1 MAVLFRGSGLAWIP
15 SKHRSVR
22 FVDGV
27 YSTDDADEIA
37 VLAQTYEHD
46 IPNKVGSE
54 NIPDRVQN
62 HWHGGPATDHFGNI
76 IGDKF
81 QDSHHHVYETS
92 GDVGAKMT
100 MADGELYADGEKVTA
115 KRKRGRKP

>member
-37 VLAQTYEHD
+37 VLAKTYDHD
-46 IPNKVGSE
+46 IPAKVESE
-54 NIPDRVQN
+54 IIPDEVKTE
-62 HWHGGPATDHFGNI
+62 A
-76 IGDKF
+76 DKP
-81 QDSHHHVYETS
+81 
-92 GDVGAKMT
+92 
-100 MADGELYADGEKVTA
+100 
-115 KRKRGRKP
+115 KRGRKPNVVN

>member
-37 VLAQTYEHD
+37 VLSKIYDHVLPA
-46 IPNKVGSE
+46 KVE
-54 NIPDRVQN
+54 TQNIPDEVKTE
-62 HWHGGPATDHFGNI
+62 P
-76 IGDKF
+76 DKP
-81 QDSHHHVYETS
+81 
-92 GDVGAKMT
+92 
-100 MADGELYADGEKVTA
+100 
-115 KRKRGRKP
+115 KRGRKPNADRDN

>member
-37 VLAQTYEHD
+37 VLSKYYEHD
-46 IPNKVGSE
+46 IPKKVFPE
-54 NIPDRVQN
+54 DIPDGVNYTPRESA
-62 HWHGGPATDHFGNI
+62 P
-76 IGDKF
+76 
-81 QDSHHHVYETS
+81 
-92 GDVGAKMT
+92 
-100 MADGELYADGEKVTA
+100 
-115 KRKRGRKP
+115 RRGRKPNAVRDN